1 MSTFISYPL
10 PQSFEASGTS
20 TITTTSAT
28 PAVVTGM
35 TLSPT
40 PGTYIAIFSACIVS
54 PGTSSTM
61 TFGLYVGGTLKA
73 DSLRTIQPYDGGAL
87 AAATADAAVALNG
100 LITVTAGQAV
110 TIQWASTG
118 GGTATCNQRTLNLIL
133 VL

>member
-20 TITTTSAT
+20 TVTTASAT
-28 PAVVTGM
+28 PALLTGM

-40 PGTYIAIFSACIVS
+40 PGNYIAIFSACVVS

-73 DSLRTIQPYDGGAL
+73 DSLRTVQPYDGGAL
-87 AAATADAAVALNG
+87 AAASADAVVAING
-100 LITVTAGQAV
+100 LITIAPGQAV
-110 TIQWASTG
+110 TVEWASTG

-133 VL
+133 VV